1 MITASEAS
9 DPIVA
14 EFTPEPP
21 LTLESRSVHF
31 RVEVLTD
38 PECTN
43 TSCDFCGRFGVVER
57 DRWETAENLD
67 LPLICPDC
75 E

>member
-14 EFTPEPP
+14 EFTPEPT
-21 LTLESRSVHF
+21 LTLDSGSASS
-31 RVEVLTD
+31 RVEMFAD
-38 PECTN
+38 PEEMT
-43 TSCDFCGRFGVVER
+43 TSCDFCGRVGVVET
-57 DRWETAENLD
+57 DRCETAEKFD
-67 LPLICPDC
+67 LPLICTDC